1 MNKKTVEL
9 CLENLKIR
17 EKQLINLI
25 GLKSLKAERGDVQE
39 ARLKQKY
46 ENELKEIRY
55 AINDVKKLA

>member
-25 GLKSLKAERGDVQE
+25 GLKSIKAERGDIQE
-39 ARLKQKY
+39 ARLKRKY